1 MESKKQNVKGDHVLI
16 VTSETEGASVKKYKI
31 KRGVITALIIAV
43 CILIGAFLG
52 YIIYEERI
60 WANANGKIDAYKD
73 IVAGLEAELA
83 AANEEIEAAVAEQG
97 NIRRSHENEIA
108 ILNEK
113 LMIMSDTVNQKVREV
128 EELAAQLDSYSNP
141 TLLPLTGAATIEMA
155 EGLEPM
161 CIFQASDGA
170 LVVATAGG
178 VVTELVEDAEFGY
191 RIVVDHGNGYITI
204 YQNQGDPK
212 VKAGD
217 EIRQG
222 VTLFVVEA
230 TNTKLAY
237 QVVKD
242 GVYVNPMDVMQ
253 ISG

>member
-1 MESKKQNVKGDHVLI
+1 MESKKQNAKGDHVVI
-16 VTSETEGASVKKYKI
+16 VTSEAEGASVKKYKI
-31 KRGVITALIIAV
+31 KRSVITALTIVV

-60 WANANGKIDAYKD
+60 WATANGKIDAYKD
-73 IVAGLEAELA
+73 IVADMEAQLA
-83 AANEEIEAAVAEQG
+83 DEKAATEAAVAEQA
-97 NIRRSHENEIA
+97 NIKKEYENEIA
-108 ILNEK
+108 VLNEK
-113 LMIMSDTVNQKVREV
+113 LTIMSDTVHQKVKEV
-128 EELAAQLDSYSNP
+128 EELTAVVDSYSNP

-161 CIFQASDGA
+161 CIFHASDGA

-178 VVTELVEDAEFGY
+178 IVTELVEDAEYGY
-191 RIVVDHGNGYITI
+191 RMVVDHGNGYMTI
-204 YQNQGDPK
+204 YQNQGEPK

-222 VTLFVVEA
+222 VTLFIIEA

>member
-1 MESKKQNVKGDHVLI
+1 MESKKQNAKGDHVVI
-16 VTSETEGASVKKYKI
+16 VTSEAEGASVKKYKI
-31 KRGVITALIIAV
+31 KRSVITALTIVV

-60 WANANGKIDAYKD
+60 WATANGKIDAYKD
-73 IVAGLEAELA
+73 IVADMEAQLA
-83 AANEEIEAAVAEQG
+83 DEKAATEAAVAEQA
-97 NIRRSHENEIA
+97 NIKKGYENEIA
-108 ILNEK
+108 VLNEK
-113 LMIMSDTVNQKVREV
+113 LTIMSDTVNQKVKEV
-128 EELAAQLDSYSNP
+128 EELTAVVDSYSNP

-161 CIFQASDGA
+161 CIFHASDGA

-178 VVTELVEDAEFGY
+178 IVTELVEDAEYGY
-191 RIVVDHGNGYITI
+191 RMVVDHGNGYMTI
-204 YQNQGDPK
+204 YQNQGEPK

-222 VTLFVVEA
+222 VTLFIIEA

>member
-1 MESKKQNVKGDHVLI
+1 MESKKQNAKGDHVVI
-16 VTSETEGASVKKYKI
+16 VTSEAEGASVKKYKI
-31 KRGVITALIIAV
+31 KRGVITGLVIVV
-43 CILIGAFLG
+43 CILIGALLG
-52 YIIYEERI
+52 YVIYEERI
-60 WANANGKIDAYKD
+60 WATANGKIDAYKD
-73 IVAGLEAELA
+73 IIAGLETELEEAKEATA
-83 AANEEIEAAVAEQG
+83 AAVEEQE
-97 NIRRSHENEIA
+97 NIKRGYENEMA
-108 ILNEK
+108 VLNEK
-113 LMIMSDTVNQKVREV
+113 LTIMSETVNQKVEEV
-128 EELAAQLDSYSNP
+128 NELTAALDSYSNP

-161 CIFQASDGA
+161 CIFHATDGA

-178 VVTELVEDAEFGY
+178 IVTELVEDAEYGY
-191 RIVVDHGNGYITI
+191 RMVVDHGNGYQTI
-204 YQNQGDPK
+204 YRNQGDPK

-222 VTLFVVEA
+222 VTLFIIEA

-242 GVYVNPMDVMQ
+242 GGYINPMDVMQ